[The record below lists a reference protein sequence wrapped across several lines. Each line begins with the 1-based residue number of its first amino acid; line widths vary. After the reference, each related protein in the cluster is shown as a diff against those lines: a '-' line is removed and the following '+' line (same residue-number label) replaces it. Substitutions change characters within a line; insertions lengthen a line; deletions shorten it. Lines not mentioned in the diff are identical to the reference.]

1 MIRNRI
7 WSYPADA
14 IVGYTLF
21 DIPLE
26 EIFFFIIQT
35 YLTSLLYIILTKDL
49 VLSAYLLPKKDDHTK
64 ILGSAALIAGTAIG
78 IMCMLSEDNLKYLSL
93 ILVWALPV
101 LIFQW

>member
-1 MIRNRI
+1 M
-7 WSYPADA
+7 

-26 EIFFFIIQT
+26 EIFFFIIQS
-35 YLTSLLYIILTKDL
+35 YFTSLFYIILTKNQ
-49 VLSAYLLPKKDDHTK
+49 VLSAYLLSSKGDLTRV
-64 ILGSAALIAGTAIG
+64 LVSAALTAGTGIG
-78 IMCMLSEDNLKYLSL
+78 IMCMLREDNLTYLSL